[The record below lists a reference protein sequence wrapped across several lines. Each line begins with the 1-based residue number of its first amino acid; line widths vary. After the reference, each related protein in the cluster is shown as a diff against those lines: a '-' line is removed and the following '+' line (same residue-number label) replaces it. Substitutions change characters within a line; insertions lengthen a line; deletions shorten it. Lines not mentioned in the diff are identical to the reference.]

1 MLKTNKIVIVGG
13 GSAGWM
19 TAAALI
25 KSFPEKDITLICSS
39 DEPTVGVGESTIGGI
54 KIFTKYIGIDE
65 KEFLKETNAS
75 YKLSISFT
83 DFYKKDSGSFHYP
96 FGTPVIVGD
105 RNPFFD
111 WHLKKYYYPSTPVQD
126 FVNMV
131 PSSYLFL
138 NNKYSNNLNGEFNH
152 FDSVFE
158 TAYHFD
164 ATKFGAILKNKYC
177 INKGVK
183 YIDSIVDFIEAGE
196 KGIEYLILSN
206 GQRIHADIFIDCTGF
221 KSLLLD
227 KTLQEEFLSYEYLLP
242 NNSAIAAQIE
252 YEDKETELEPYTNCT
267 AINNGWC
274 WNIPL
279 WSRLGTG
286 YVYSNKYT
294 TKENAL
300 EEFKNYLISNKMT
313 IPRSREQVDS
323 LSYKHIDMRIG
334 IHKRTFVK
342 NVVAIGL
349 SAGFIEPLESSG
361 LYTVHEFLSHLIN
374 ILNSPAIKQIDKD
387 MYNTSI
393 KEIFHSFAEF
403 VAIHYSLSSR
413 DDTPYWSD
421 ITSRE
426 CDFSY
431 KQENKSKLTKQ
442 SVYSSFQERYM
453 FTWEHPYT
461 IEGLPYIA
469 TGFHYNMLNDYKISL
484 MEARQKR
491 NFKKELDEIIFT
503 WETLQ
508 NKWAKN
514 AEQSPTL
521 FKYLSSLYNE

>member
-1 MLKTNKIVIVGG
+1 MIKTQKIVIVGG

-25 KSFPEKDITLICSS
+25 KSFPERDITVVCSS
-39 DEPTVGVGESTIGGI
+39 DDPIIGVGESTIGGI
-54 KIFTKYIGIDE
+54 KVFTNYIGIDE
-65 KEFLKETNAS
+65 KDFLKETNAS
-75 YKLSISFT
+75 YKLSICFT

-96 FGTPVIVGD
+96 FGTAVIVGE
-105 RNPFFD
+105 RNPYFD

-138 NNKYSNNLNGEFNH
+138 NNKYSINPNGEFNH
-152 FDSVFE
+152 FDPVFE

-164 ATKFGAILKNKYC
+164 ATKFGAVLKNKYC
-177 INKGVK
+177 VNKGVK
-183 YIDSIVDFIEAGE
+183 YIDGTVNYIEVNE
-196 KGIEYLILSN
+196 EGIEYLTLSN
-206 GQRIHADIFIDCTGF
+206 GQHIYADIFIDCTGF

-227 KTLQEEFLSYEYLLP
+227 KTLKEEFISYEYLLP
-242 NNSAIAAQIE
+242 NNSAIAAQVQ
-252 YEDKETELEPYTNCT
+252 YEDKEKELQPYTNCT
-267 AINNGWC
+267 AIENGWC

-300 EEFKNYLISNKMT
+300 EEFKNYLTSDKMT
-313 IPRSREQVDS
+313 IPRTRDQVDS
-323 LSYKHIDMRIG
+323 LSYKYIDMRVG
-334 IHKRTFVK
+334 IHKKTFVK

-374 ILNSPAIKQIDKD
+374 ILTPPLIKQIDKD
-387 MYNTSI
+387 MYNNSI
-393 KEIFHSFAEF
+393 KQIFHGFAEF
-403 VAIHYSLSSR
+403 VAMHYSLSSR
-413 DDTPYWSD
+413 DDTPYWESV
-421 ITSRE
+421 TSRE
-426 CDFSY
+426 CDFTY
-431 KQENKSKLTKQ
+431 EGQNKAGLAKQ
-442 SVYSSFQERYM
+442 SVYSELQTRYM

-469 TGFHYNMLNDYKISL
+469 TGLHYDMLNEYKVAL

-491 NFKKELDEIIFT
+491 NFRNEIDEIQMN
-503 WETLQ
+503 WEALQ
-508 NKWAKN
+508 NKWSRN
-514 AEQSPTL
+514 AEKAPTL
-521 FKYLSSLYNE
+521 FQYLSKLHI